1 MRRLVVI
8 WSMLTTVAV
17 LTASP
22 GPAAGQA
29 HLPDPE
35 TAQAPEAQAP
45 EAQAPEA
52 QAPETTVT
60 TLRPAPGGLNNVL
73 GPRPGEEIP
82 PESAGDRGGWLQ
94 LALLGALVGGLAVI
108 GTLVVRDARRSRD
121 RAAVDN
127 AR

>member
-121 RAAVDN
+121 RAAVDS

>member
-35 TAQAPEAQAP
+35 T
-45 EAQAPEA
+45 AQAPEA